1 MAYKAVLRKLI
12 YMGTV
17 RKHNNGNNLGEINL
31 GEKEVDLLICMDSN
45 SKHINFRKLW
55 TLRNS
60 KRSRCYTLDQLHE
73 YIRKSDITKLNHILI
88 NIGCNDI
95 DKKSGEEVFL
105 EIQENVK
112 LLRTKYPNIKII
124 LCEVTPRKDE
134 RDQQV
139 MECNRLIHEYASK
152 DENIFIAD
160 HSNLRENSYAMLKDT
175 KHVSEYKIGM
185 FVVNIKKALC
195 AAYGKPYIGRRRN
208 EEYSTNNAYGQNF
221 NPNRDINS
229 RLMDIAHPTTYRN
242 SNAREEYDPR
252 VTWKM
257 YDAIDQLFPSYS

>member
-1 MAYKAVLRKLI
+1 MDENTGDGTEDKRKDLSSLQYDLTSQKKEILEIEKELQSFKKKQEEHTPMRENVTKLENEVKHIENLI
-12 YMGTV
+12 RNYGLQGSSSKTPIYG
-17 RKHNNGNNLGEINL
+17 NNSQTCNINNNDSNNLGEIHL

-60 KRSRCYTLDQLHE
+60 KRSRCYTLNQLRE
-73 YIRKSDITKLNHILI
+73 YIRKSDISKLKYILI

-105 EIQENVK
+105 EIQENIN

-139 MECNRLIHEYASK
+139 VECNRLIHEYASK
-152 DENIFIAD
+152 DENMFIAD
-160 HSNLRENSYAMLKDT
+160 HSNLRENSYAML
-175 KHVSEYKIGM
+175 
-185 FVVNIKKALC
+185 
-195 AAYGKPYIGRRRN
+195 
-208 EEYSTNNAYGQNF
+208 
-221 NPNRDINS
+221 
-229 RLMDIAHPTTYRN
+229 
-242 SNAREEYDPR
+242 
-252 VTWKM
+252 
-257 YDAIDQLFPSYS
+257 